1 MATEVYPEKL
11 ETTLGNN
18 KYFKNLKFT
27 FRKSSRNSPYYIN
40 FDFYSTCGYGNN
52 VSVKWVLFEYI
63 SGRYVQVPVQF
74 EYKLCDFFYKDPFL
88 GQMYAKQLP
97 PNWTCPFP
105 AATEVYPE
113 KLETTLGNNKYFKNL
128 KFTFRKSS
136 RNSPYYINFDFY
148 STCGYGNNVSVKWV
162 LFEYISGRY
171 VQVPVQFEYKLCDF
185 FYKDPFLGQ
194 MYAKQLPPNWTCPF
208 PACIFLFSVG
218 IWPLSRLLVSD
229 DAMEHAYHLKQPIP
243 SGLED
248 IQAYSPLGTTDCY
261 KEFLFL
267 VVLIIKLEANGIY
280 YNDILV

>member
-1 MATEVYPEKL
+1 MVVATEVYPEKL

-105 AATEVYPE
+105 AGRSP
-113 KLETTLGNNKYFKNL
+113 
-128 KFTFRKSS
+128 FRKLILHLENLPRIPFTYESLIV
-136 RNSPYYINFDFY
+136 RTRVNLVLWI
-148 STCGYGNNVSVKWV
+148 GNPAELIATIKVYTTVKQTMKKIDMRAW
-162 LFEYISGRY
+162 
-171 VQVPVQFEYKLCDF
+171 D
-185 FYKDPFLGQ
+185 
-194 MYAKQLPPNWTCPF
+194 
-208 PACIFLFSVG
+208 
-218 IWPLSRLLVSD
+218 
-229 DAMEHAYHLKQPIP
+229 
-243 SGLED
+243 
-248 IQAYSPLGTTDCY
+248 GTI
-261 KEFLFL
+261 L
-267 VVLIIKLEANGIY
+267 ANHTFA
-280 YNDILV
+280 